1 MIRRHFLKFV
11 ALAGLGSIAMIMFNF
26 SYVRKAFYRIQ
37 GLFSQPTE
45 VPPESERAD
54 TTFPPEGPMV
64 SVETALNSR
73 CTSDD
78 DNNPMNFHW
87 GMFDTR
93 KKLSSL
99 QIENIIRHAII
110 PRFTKERVHIRND
123 RNILTFTMDRRAAGI
138 KKEWGMVESGM
149 QHQAVGLVC
158 SALGVGY
165 VFAELGRDGTTLSGD
180 EIGTVKIRVDPMKP
194 GYGGSYWTD
203 ASPGGNADGLNALP
217 APARSG
223 AKPLLSVLRELKT
236 EETKG
241 EKTTLEHLGQLLWA
255 ARGRTP
261 HYYKSTPW
269 GMTIPTWG
277 GEQDISDVS
286 VIWNGMLSRYINR
299 RRGSKWAHALDT
311 SDRVNPGAWTSLLK
325 AHDPFDCFVVFGR
338 NENSGRALWEIG
350 YQLLNAMLQA
360 VSLELKYRAL
370 LLNEHQRETFRNSDL
385 KDPIA
390 VLAMLR
396 EPTRK

>member
-1 MIRRHFLKFV
+1 
-11 ALAGLGSIAMIMFNF
+11 
-26 SYVRKAFYRIQ
+26 
-37 GLFSQPTE
+37 
-45 VPPESERAD
+45 
-54 TTFPPEGPMV
+54 
-64 SVETALNSR
+64 
-73 CTSDD
+73 
-78 DNNPMNFHW
+78 
-87 GMFDTR
+87 
-93 KKLSSL
+93 
-99 QIENIIRHAII
+99 
-110 PRFTKERVHIRND
+110 
-123 RNILTFTMDRRAAGI
+123 
-138 KKEWGMVESGM
+138 
-149 QHQAVGLVC
+149 
-158 SALGVGY
+158 
-165 VFAELGRDGTTLSGD
+165 
-180 EIGTVKIRVDPMKP
+180 
-194 GYGGSYWTD
+194 
-203 ASPGGNADGLNALP
+203 
-217 APARSG
+217 
-223 AKPLLSVLRELKT
+223 
-236 EETKG
+236 
-241 EKTTLEHLGQLLWA
+241 
-255 ARGRTP
+255 
-261 HYYKSTPW
+261 
-269 GMTIPTWG
+269 MTIPTWG